1 MAFSVDSMEFG
12 YSKHI
17 KIHLKT
23 LYSTTII
30 RYHNYKLQMELC
42 RNHFLH
48 FPFQLTSNH
57 VWVVSFVRPAS
68 SEKFVVRSYSR
79 KTQPHHAYFGIHY
92 GVHGRHYVACIVS
105 RIFPCFKKSI
115 RQSCWFLYIH
125 YVGRSTE
132 SRRDVCEMSGSATT

>member
-30 RYHNYKLQMELC
+30 RYHNYKLQMELG
-42 RNHFLH
+42 RNHVLH

-79 KTQPHHAYFGIHY
+79 KTQPHHAYIGIHY
-92 GVHGRHYVACIVS
+92 GVHGRHYIVCS
-105 RIFPCFKKSI
+105 VHC
-115 RQSCWFLYIH
+115 
-125 YVGRSTE
+125 
-132 SRRDVCEMSGSATT
+132 